1 MFRPLLAAEL
11 DFERLRYPVVA
22 SPKLDGIRAVNLNGE
37 LLSRTLRP
45 IPNWRVRDK
54 FRHLFWLDG
63 ELIVGSAAA
72 KDCYRRTVSTVMTIE
87 GEPTDVKYFVFD
99 HVQNPAL
106 PFKERHGA
114 LTWTLKNGAN
124 DDVVILQQTVCKN
137 LDELLR
143 LEEEVLNQGFE
154 GLIVRSEDGRYKYGR
169 STVNEGIMLKLK
181 RFTDAEA
188 KVVGFEELMH
198 NANDADLDERGYT
211 KRSSHMENQVPMN
224 TLGALICEM
233 DGVQFK
239 IGTGFTQE
247 DRDVI
252 WENRGKLLGFFAKFK
267 YFRVGMKDAPR
278 HPVFLGWRALI
289 D

>member
-11 DFERLRYPVVA
+11 DFEKLRYPVVV

-37 LLSRTLRP
+37 LLSRTLKP

-63 ELIVGSAAA
+63 ELIVGDPAA
-72 KDCYRRTVSTVMTIE
+72 KDCYRQTVSRVMTIE
-87 GEPTDVKYFVFD
+87 GEPSDVRYFVFD
-99 HVQNPAL
+99 HVQNPSEGFSSRHAL
-106 PFKERHGA
+106 IPKEISQD
-114 LTWTLKNGAN
+114 L
-124 DDVVILQQTVCKN
+124 VILPQHQAN
-137 LDELLR
+137 SLAELLT
-143 LEEEVLNQGFE
+143 LEEHYLNQGYE
-154 GLIVRSEDGRYKYGR
+154 GCIVRSMDGRYKYGR

-188 KVVGFEELMH
+188 KVIGFEELMH
-198 NANDADLDERGYT
+198 NANDPDLDERGYT

-224 TLGALICEM
+224 TLGALVCEM

-247 DRDVI
+247 DRDMIWQNRAVI
-252 WENRGKLLGFFAKFK
+252 LGQLVRFK

-289 D
+289 DT